1 MLTGK
6 QKSYLKGL
14 AHTMQPIIQVG
25 KNGVND
31 ALIKT
36 VYDALE
42 ARELIKVSI
51 LQNCFEEPKAIA
63 AEIAEVINAKYL
75 PNDLLKEKL
84 ESAKETDYLNYSPL
98 VWHAPVGAIVAK
110 ETYQIKDSDILN
122 AIKYHTTGK
131 AAMTTLEKI
140 VFLADYIEP
149 NRTQPGVEEIRKLAT
164 KDLDVAVAQT
174 LANTVAYLSS
184 KGKGDIHP
192 DTLAAY
198 EYYRQYL

>member
-1 MLTGK
+1 MNLETL
-6 QKSYLKGL
+6 KSQVKDQLPSKRYNHTLGVVATSEQL
-14 AHTMQPIIQVG
+14 AKRYNASVESAQ
-25 KNGVND
+25 
-31 ALIKT
+31 
-36 VYDALE
+36 
-42 ARELIKVSI
+42 
-51 LQNCFEEPKAIA
+51 IA
-63 AEIAEVINAKYL
+63 ALLHDIAKYL

-149 NRTQPGVEEIRKLAT
+149 NRMQPGVEEIRKLAT

-174 LANTVAYLSS
+174 LADTVAYLSS